1 MSFSIPRIPAVV
13 RLHRVPVPH
22 TNEATYV
29 LDGVGRRWVAKREA
43 DMGCEALLA
52 EALTWLL
59 ARRVGVTVPDAA
71 FCDDPKERAWL
82 SAWLPHAKHW
92 SAGLPGP
99 VRNVAEAAAILAL
112 DAVVCNEA
120 RHGGNILVVPDAGGA
135 SVVAI
140 DADEARIGH
149 PADLAAAGLVPPQ
162 PYILAR
168 GFPPAPWRS
177 EALAAAERFAALPD
191 EELMEMVTEAC
202 DVAREPA
209 VSAVAAVLLDRCRA
223 AISLTEQYLALVG
236 AEGTRLPGG
245 EPRRS
250 RGAGS

>member
-1 MSFSIPRIPAVV
+1 VVILRIPAIV

-29 LDGVGRRWVAKREA
+29 LDGAGQRWVAKREA

-59 ARRVGVTVPDAA
+59 ARQVGVPVPDAA
-71 FCDDPKERAWL
+71 FCDDPSERAWL

-92 SAGLPGP
+92 SAGLLGP
-99 VRNVAEAAAILAL
+99 VRNPKEAAAILAL
-112 DAVVCNEA
+112 DAVVFNEA
-120 RHGGNILVVPDAGGA
+120 RHGGNLLVVEAAGGA

-149 PADLAAAGLVPPQ
+149 PADLAAMGLVPPQ

-168 GFPPAPWRS
+168 GFPPGDWRVD
-177 EALAAAERFAALPD
+177 ALAAAERFVGLSEEALN
-191 EELMEMVTEAC
+191 EMVAEAC

-209 VSAVAAVLLDRCRA
+209 TAAVSTVLIERCRA